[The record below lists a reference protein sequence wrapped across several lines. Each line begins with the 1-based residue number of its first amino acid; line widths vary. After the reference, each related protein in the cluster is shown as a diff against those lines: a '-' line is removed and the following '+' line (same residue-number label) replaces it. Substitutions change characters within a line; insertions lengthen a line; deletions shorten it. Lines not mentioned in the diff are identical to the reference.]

1 MKKISI
7 GWVFQFC
14 IFIDQEVSFLWIFGK
29 TRLKSAVS
37 NVTALISL
45 FCKMNKVG
53 R

>member
-1 MKKISI
+1 MKNDFI
-7 GWVFQFC
+7 GWVYQFY
-14 IFIDQEVSFLWIFGK
+14 IFIDQEASFLWISGK

-45 FCKMNKVG
+45 FQKMNKVG